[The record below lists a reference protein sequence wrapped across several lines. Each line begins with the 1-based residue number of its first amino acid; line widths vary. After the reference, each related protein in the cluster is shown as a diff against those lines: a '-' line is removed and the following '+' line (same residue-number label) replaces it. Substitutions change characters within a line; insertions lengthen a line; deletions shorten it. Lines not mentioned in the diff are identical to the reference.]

1 VAAFFRTW
9 PARSLADLGK
19 TACRPFWTAFLS
31 RWRPL
36 ASSAAG
42 IGLVSSLYAID
53 EAPRFS
59 AADHLRALASG
70 PRIAQICRF
79 SLAGASQQAAF
90 RPAPRLSRAFRLG
103 PFSSARPAAADLVN
117 RAAQATDALA
127 VVVVLFCCM
136 VYITTYNNKQHFNPT

>member
-1 VAAFFRTW
+1 MAAFFRTW

-42 IGLVSSLYAID
+42 TGLVSSLYAID
-53 EAPRFS
+53 EAPPFS
-59 AADHLRALASG
+59 AADPLRPLASG

-79 SLAGASQQAAF
+79 SLAGASQPGRF
-90 RPAPRLSRAFRLG
+90 PADSGRRFVYR
-103 PFSSARPAAADLVN
+103 
-117 RAAQATDALA
+117 
-127 VVVVLFCCM
+127 VLFVADHPGAQRHAEGPVCAA
-136 VYITTYNNKQHFNPT
+136 TWLDLSSRHLRPTLAEFT